1 MLCGSL
7 DRREVYGRMDI
18 CVCMAESL
26 CCPPEMITT
35 LLISYV
41 CMHAKSLQSCPFD
54 SLQHYGLQPTR
65 LLCPWDSP
73 GKNTG
78 LGCHALLQGNLPNPG
93 IKPASLTS
101 PALAGGFFT
110 TSATWEAPLIG
121 YIPI

>member
-121 YIPI
+121 YTPI

>member
-1 MLCGSL
+1 MPNKSNLKKSKSVSHSFVS
-7 DRREVYGRMDI
+7 D
-18 CVCMAESL
+18 
-26 CCPPEMITT
+26 T
-35 LLISYV
+35 L
-41 CMHAKSLQSCPFD
+41 QP
-54 SLQHYGLQPTR
+54 YGLQPTR